1 MAADQP
7 QFNSV
12 VAAEADGAGML
23 VGPKPDH
30 FEGTRAK
37 VGIRP
42 NLTSNRAKPQN
53 LTDPISL
60 GKIVGGGNQL
70 FPLST
75 TLDLLSAFLTLQI
88 SFQVDFL

>member
-1 MAADQP
+1 MWLQLRLTVQECWLDPSQTILREP
-7 QFNSV
+7 
-12 VAAEADGAGML
+12 E
-23 VGPKPDH
+23 P
-30 FEGTRAK
+30 RW
-37 VGIRP
+37 IRP
-42 NLTSNRAKPQN
+42 NLTSDRAQPRN

-60 GKIVGGGNQL
+60 GKLVGGGNQL